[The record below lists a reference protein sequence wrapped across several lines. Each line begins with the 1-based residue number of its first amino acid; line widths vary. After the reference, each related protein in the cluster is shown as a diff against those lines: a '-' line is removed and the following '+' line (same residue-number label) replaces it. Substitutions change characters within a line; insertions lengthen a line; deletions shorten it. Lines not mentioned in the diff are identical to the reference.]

1 MELPLLKKITILRE
15 RVEYWE
21 RDPFSIPATGT
32 RESVLLVANVPT
44 IQKSR
49 MRVDDRSGWLGC
61 GFHFDAEA
69 INLPV
74 KLDALIFP
82 RSV

>member
-1 MELPLLKKITILRE
+1 VELPLLKKITILRE

-44 IQKSR
+44 IQKKQDASR
-49 MRVDDRSGWLGC
+49 
-61 GFHFDAEA
+61 
-69 INLPV
+69 
-74 KLDALIFP
+74 
-82 RSV
+82 